1 MSFFFL
7 ILQTLIGTWKLN
19 YKPVDKFNQSIETRT
34 KKILST
40 VNSGVF
46 IRLFDSV
53 DCNSIRLTNNNNNNN
68 NNAVIHEIDE
78 FLFSSQKS
86 LKKRANQENNNKN
99 TRTSSL
105 IINLNEREQFQ
116 FLATTMINER
126 KHDQLFKP
134 SIYSLIM
141 NRTRITILIINRPW
155 ETSRLFIYFT
165 SKWPFNSTQK
175 KKHFLI
181 MKKTN
186 KYTTNRAFSS

>member
-1 MSFFFL
+1 MINL
-7 ILQTLIGTWKLN
+7 I
-19 YKPVDKFNQSIETRT
+19 NQSKLER

-53 DCNSIRLTNNNNNNN
+53 DCNSIRLTNNNNN

-165 SKWPFNSTQK
+165 SK
-175 KKHFLI
+175 
-181 MKKTN
+181 
-186 KYTTNRAFSS
+186 